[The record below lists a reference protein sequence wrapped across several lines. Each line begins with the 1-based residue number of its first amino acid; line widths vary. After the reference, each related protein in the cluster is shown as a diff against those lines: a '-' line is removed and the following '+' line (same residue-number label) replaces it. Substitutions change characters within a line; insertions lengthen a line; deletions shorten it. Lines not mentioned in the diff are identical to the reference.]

1 MMNQGGAKN
10 DRCFVLRAAMA
21 FLLIGI
27 AATKAQGVT
36 LTQYLE
42 QVQTDSNS
50 YKGTTT
56 QAEGNNLEARE
67 ADLIFTPKLFAEF
80 NTGHDGK
87 PSQPKMYDRVNTE
100 TYSLGIQQQFDFG
113 LQSKLYYTM
122 QKTTF
127 DNAGS
132 AFTMSKYW
140 DATPKIELT
149 MPVWGGGFGS
159 TARANA
165 DLLRQSNY
173 AEQYQASYQSTA
185 YLAQAEA
192 AYWKLSAWSDVVK
205 IQEAASKSANDI
217 MSYVSRKRSMNLGEQ
232 ADVVQ
237 ARALV
242 EARGLELQVARNEQR
257 EALRTFNKFLNRPAT
272 APVDSLETVPYA
284 ELEKITV
291 PTARPGERYDVKA
304 TQAQLQTAKANA
316 VVVKERNR
324 PTLDIYTT
332 YALNGRDDDYNQAM
346 KNAGYT
352 DTDTGYIGMRFNMP
366 LNIGAAGDTKAGADK
381 NVRAAEYNREYA
393 LYAQE
398 QDWINLTQNIT
409 DARDNLVLLGKI
421 EQAQKT
427 KLDVER
433 TRLRQGRTTTYQVL
447 LFEQDYSASALNRV
461 KSAANI
467 LALQTQIKLYQASPE
482 EGK

>member
-1 MMNQGGAKN
+1 
-10 DRCFVLRAAMA
+10 MA

-27 AATKAQGVT
+27 AAAKAQGVT
-36 LTQYLE
+36 LNQYLE
-42 QVQTDSNS
+42 QVKTDSNS
-50 YKGTTT
+50 YKGTST

-67 ADLIFTPKLFAEF
+67 ADLLFTPKLFAEF

-100 TYSLGIQQQFDFG
+100 TYSLGVSQQFDFG
-113 LQSKLYYTM
+113 LQTKLYYQM

-132 AFTMSKYW
+132 AFTMAKYW
-140 DATPKIELT
+140 DAMPKIELS
-149 MPVWGGGFGS
+149 MPVWGNGFGVS
-159 TARANA
+159 ARANE
-165 DLLRQSNY
+165 DLIRQGNY

-185 YLAQAEA
+185 YLAQAES
-192 AYWKLSAWSDVVK
+192 AYWKLSAWTDVVK
-205 IQEAASKSANDI
+205 IQEAASKSAQDI
-217 MSYVSRKRSMNLGEQ
+217 LNYVNRKRGMNLGEQ

-237 ARALV
+237 AKALV

-257 EALRTFNKFLNRPAT
+257 ESLRNFNKFLNKPAT
-272 APVDSLETVPYA
+272 TPVDGLEPVPYA

-291 PTARPGERYDVKA
+291 PQTRPGERYDVKA

-316 VVVKERNR
+316 VIAKERNR
-324 PTLDIYTT
+324 PTLDVYAN
-332 YALNGRDDDYNQAM
+332 YALNGRDDSYSEAM

-352 DTDTGYIGMRFNMP
+352 ETDTGYVGVRFNMP
-366 LNIGAAGDTKAGADK
+366 LNFGAAGDAKAGADK

-393 LYAQE
+393 MYAQE
-398 QDWINLTQNIT
+398 QDWINLTQNLT

-461 KSAANI
+461 KSASNI

>member
-1 MMNQGGAKN
+1 MMKSGEAKR
-10 DRCFVLRAAMA
+10 DKCFVLRAAAA

-27 AATKAQGVT
+27 AATKAQGIT
-36 LTQYLE
+36 LDQYLD
-42 QVQTDSNS
+42 QVKTDSNS
-50 YKGTTT
+50 YKGATT

-67 ADLIFTPKLFAEF
+67 ADLLFTPKLFAEF

-100 TYSLGIQQQFDFG
+100 TYSLGIQQQFEFG
-113 LQSKLYYTM
+113 LQGKLSYQM

-127 DNAGS
+127 DNAGN

-140 DATPKIELT
+140 DATPKLELT
-149 MPVWGGGFGS
+149 MPVWGGGFGR
-159 TARANA
+159 TARANE
-165 DLLRQSNY
+165 DLIRQGNY
-173 AEQYQASYQSTA
+173 AEQYQASYQSVA
-185 YLAQAEA
+185 FLAQAEA
-192 AYWKLSAWSDVVK
+192 AYWKLSAWSDVVR
-205 IQEAASKSANDI
+205 IQEAASKAAQDI
-217 MSYVSRKRSMNLGEQ
+217 YNYVNRKRGMNLGEQ

-257 EALRTFNKFLNRPAT
+257 EALRNFNKFLNKPAT
-272 APVDSLETVPYA
+272 TPVDNLESVQYA
-284 ELEKITV
+284 TLEKITV
-291 PTARPGERYDVKA
+291 PSSRPGERYDVKA

-316 VVVKERNR
+316 TVAKERNR

-332 YALNGRDDDYNQAM
+332 YNLNGRDDAYDQAM

-352 DTDTGYIGMRFNMP
+352 DTDTAYIGLRFNMP
-366 LNIGAAGDTKAGADK
+366 LNIGAAGDAKSGADK
-381 NVRAAEYNREYA
+381 NVKAAEYNREYA

-398 QDWINLTQNIT
+398 QDWINLTQNLT

-447 LFEQDYSASALNRV
+447 LFEQDYSAAALSRV

>member
-10 DRCFVLRAAMA
+10 ERCFVLRAAMA

-27 AATKAQGVT
+27 AAAKAQGVT
-36 LTQYLE
+36 LNQYLE
-42 QVQTDSNS
+42 QVKTDSAS
-50 YKGTTT
+50 YKG
-56 QAEGNNLEARE
+56 QSMAAEGNNLEARE
-67 ADLIFTPKLFAEF
+67 ADLLFTPKLFAEF

-100 TYSLGIQQQFDFG
+100 TYMLGVSQQFDFG
-113 LQSKLYYTM
+113 LQSKLYYQM

-140 DATPKIELT
+140 DATPKLELS
-149 MPVWGGGFGS
+149 MPVWGNGFGR
-159 TARANA
+159 TAQANEE
-165 DLLRQSNY
+165 LLRAGNY

-185 YLAQAEA
+185 FLAQAEA

-205 IQEAASKSANDI
+205 IQETASKSAQDI
-217 MSYVSRKRSMNLGEQ
+217 LNYVNRKRGMNLGEQ

-242 EARGLELQVARNEQR
+242 EGRGLELQMARNEQR
-257 EALRTFNKFLNRPAT
+257 EALRNFNKFLNRPAT
-272 APVDSLETVPYA
+272 TPVDGLETVPYA

-291 PTARPGERYDVKA
+291 PQSRPGERYDVKA

-316 VVVKERNR
+316 MIAKERNR
-324 PTLDIYTT
+324 PTLDIYAN
-332 YALNGRDDDYNQAM
+332 YALNGRDDSYSEAM

-366 LNIGAAGDTKAGADK
+366 LNFGAAGDAKAGADK
-381 NVRAAEYNREYA
+381 SVRAAEYNREYA

-398 QDWINLTQNIT
+398 QDWINLTQNLT

-447 LFEQDYSASALNRV
+447 LFEQDYSAAALNRV

-467 LALQTQIKLYQASPE
+467 LGLQSQIKLYQASPE

>member
-1 MMNQGGAKN
+1 MAKSGHKSES
-10 DRCFVLRAAMA
+10 CFVLRAAVA
-21 FLLIGI
+21 FAFIAV
-27 AATKAQGVT
+27 AATEAQAIS
-36 LTQYLE
+36 LNQYLQ

-50 YKGTTT
+50 YKATTT
-56 QAEGNNLEARE
+56 QAEGNNLESRE

-80 NTGHDGK
+80 STGSDGK
-87 PSQPKMYDRVNTE
+87 PSQPKMYDRVHTD
-100 TYSLGIQQQFDFG
+100 TYILGVSQQFDFG
-113 LQSKLYYTM
+113 LQGKLYYTS
-122 QKTTF
+122 TRTEF
-127 DNAGS
+127 DNAGN

-140 DATPKIELT
+140 DAVPKLELSL
-149 MPVWGGGFGS
+149 PVWGNGFGR
-159 TARANA
+159 TARANE
-165 DLLRQSNY
+165 DLVRQGNY

-192 AYWKLSAWSDVVK
+192 AYWKLSAWGDVVR
-205 IQEAASKSANDI
+205 IQETASKSAQDI
-217 MSYVSRKRSMNLGEQ
+217 LSYVERKRSMNLGEN

-257 EALRTFNKFLNRPAT
+257 ESLRNFNRFLNKPAT
-272 APVDSLETVPYA
+272 TPVDNLETVPYST
-284 ELEKITV
+284 LEKIVV
-291 PTARPGERYDVKA
+291 PQARPGERYDVKA

-316 VVVKERNR
+316 VIAKERNR
-324 PTLDIYTT
+324 PTLDIYST
-332 YALNGRDDDYNQAM
+332 YALNGRDDSYSEAM

-352 DTDTGYIGMRFNMP
+352 DTDTGYVGLRFNMP
-366 LNIGAAGDTKAGADK
+366 LNIGAASDAKAGADL

-398 QDWINLTQNIT
+398 QDWINLTQNLS

-421 EQAQKT
+421 ENAQKT
-427 KLDVER
+427 KLEVER

-447 LFEQDYSASALNRV
+447 LFEQDYSAAALTRV